1 MATKNAIEMYSAHSQ
16 RKSVVTDRGIR
27 TLKNKIYK
35 YMTSTSK
42 NMNVEKLDDIVNE
55 YNHTYHRSIK
65 MKLPDVRPST
75 YIDFNGK
82 NNKEGPKFKVGH
94 HVRISK

>member
-1 MATKNAIEMYSAHSQ
+1 
-16 RKSVVTDRGIR
+16 
-27 TLKNKIYK
+27 
-35 YMTSTSK
+35 MTSTSK
-42 NMNVEKLDDIVNE
+42 NMNAEKLDDIVNE

-94 HVRISK
+94 HVRISKQNNIFAKDHVSDWSRKV